1 MVHRFLFLTL
11 LAVLPTVALAAPEPM
26 APQISVIEPPT
37 PVPPLVD
44 KIRKELDGP
53 PLPDAQRQ
61 PGVPQGEM
69 LSGEITDSK
78 IYPGTENQFQVYVPK
93 QYNPDKPAC
102 LLVKLDGFA
111 GGQAIILDN
120 LIAKGDMPVTIG
132 VGITP
137 GMIVKPGD
145 DAQAAAAETE
155 AKPGKPVK
163 PPKKDV
169 ARFNRSYEFDSVN
182 DNLPNYVLDELLPK
196 VEAMTTK
203 DGRAIHLSHDPND
216 RAVTG
221 GSTGGI
227 GSFTLAWRRPDAF
240 SRVYTLIGTY
250 VSMRGG
256 HEYPA
261 LIRKTE
267 PKPIRIF
274 LEDGNIDSWNQIFGS
289 WFMAN
294 VQMEAALN
302 WSGYDVQHAWG
313 THAHNGKPGGT
324 IFPDVMR
331 WLWAGWPAKIQ
342 AGTSRN
348 DQLVAMLVP
357 GQTWQLVGD
366 GYKAATGLA
375 SNPQGEVCFSDAPD
389 QTIYK
394 IGADGKPAAFAQRTP
409 AVSGEA
415 FGPDGTLYVTAP
427 ADQKICT
434 IDSTGM
440 TKDIATGI
448 RGHGIVVTSDKSI
461 YVTEPGEHTDMP
473 SQLWLIKPTGEKSV
487 IDSGLSAAS
496 GLAFSPD
503 KALLFGAEE
512 ATKWVYSYIMQPDGT
527 LADKQR
533 FYWLHMTDIPNN
545 SGAEDMAVDTDG
557 SLYVATRMGIQVCDR
572 NGRVRAIL
580 PLPTPCGPVQS
591 LCWGGPA
598 FDTLYATDGNKVFA
612 RKMKI
617 PGYSQWAAPAVLK
630 PGSGG

>member
-1 MVHRFLFLTL
+1 M
-11 LAVLPTVALAAPEPM
+11 ASAAPTPM
-26 APQISVIEPPT
+26 APQIAVIEPST

-61 PGVPQGEM
+61 PGVPQGDM
-69 LSGEITDSK
+69 LEGEITDSK
-78 IYPGTENQFQVYVPK
+78 IYPGTDNKFEIYVPK
-93 QYNPDKPAC
+93 QYSPDKPAC
-102 LLVKLDGFA
+102 LLVKLDGLA

-137 GMIVKPGD
+137 GFIANPDQGD
-145 DAQAAAAETE
+145 QAPPTDQ
-155 AKPGKPVK
+155 PGKK
-163 PPKKDV
+163 AKPKKD
-169 ARFNRSYEFDSVN
+169 AIRFNRSYEFDSTN
-182 DNLPNYVLDELLPK
+182 DNFPNFVLDELLPR
-196 VEAMTTK
+196 VESMTTK

-227 GSFTLAWRRPDAF
+227 GSFTLAWRRPDSF
-240 SRVYTLIGTY
+240 SRVYTQIGTY

-267 PKPIRIF
+267 PKAIRIF
-274 LEDGNIDSWNQIFGS
+274 LEDGNVDSWNQIFGS

-294 VQMEAALN
+294 VEMEAALN

-313 THAHNGKPGGT
+313 THGHNGKPGGT

-331 WLWAGWPAKIQ
+331 WLWAGWPARIA
-342 AGTSRN
+342 AGTSKN

-366 GYKAATGLA
+366 GYKAASGLA
-375 SNPQGEVCFSDAPD
+375 SNQQGEVYFSDAPD
-389 QTIYK
+389 QTVYK
-394 IGADGKPAAFAQRTP
+394 IGADGKPATFAQKTP
-409 AVSGEA
+409 AISGEA
-415 FGPDGTLYVTAP
+415 FGPDGTLYGADPV
-427 ADQKICT
+427 DQKVCT
-434 IDSTGM
+434 VDANGM
-440 TKDIATGI
+440 TKDVATGI
-448 RGHGIVVTSDKSI
+448 RAHDIVVTSDKSL
-461 YVTEPGEHTDMP
+461 YVTEAAEHTDMP
-473 SQLWLIKPTGEKSV
+473 SRLWLIKPTGEKSV

-503 KALLFGAEE
+503 KALLFGAEA
-512 ATKWVYSYIMQPDGT
+512 ATKWVYSYVMQPDGT
-527 LADKQR
+527 VIDKER

-545 SGAEDMAVDTDG
+545 SGAQDMVVDTDG
-557 SLYVATRMGIQVCDR
+557 TLYVATRMGIQVCDR

-591 LCWGGPA
+591 ICWGGAA
-598 FDTLYATDGNKVFA
+598 FDTLYATDGNKIFA
-612 RKMKI
+612 RKMKV